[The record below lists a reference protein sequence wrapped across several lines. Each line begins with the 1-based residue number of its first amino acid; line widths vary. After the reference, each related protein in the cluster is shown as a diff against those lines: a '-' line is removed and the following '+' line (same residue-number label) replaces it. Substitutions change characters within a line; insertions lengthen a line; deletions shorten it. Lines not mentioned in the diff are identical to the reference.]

1 LVIALCGQHRGTS
14 ASARSGCKRGQQEEA
29 LGRSRGGFGTKVH
42 VRAEGRGK
50 PLLFVLTG
58 GERHEQTVFEMLMEP
73 GAVRRVGRG
82 RPRIRPERLVGDKG
96 YSTDKVRGYLRRRG
110 IGVVIPYRA
119 DQPARSSFDRC
130 TYRERNR
137 IERLVNRPQAVS
149 PRGHP
154 IRKTRL
160 QLSGDAH
167 RGRHRPVALT

>member
-1 LVIALCGQHRGTS
+1 
-14 ASARSGCKRGQQEEA
+14 

-42 VRAEGRGK
+42 VRAEGQGK
-50 PLLFVLTG
+50 PLLFALTG

-82 RPRIRPERLVGDKG
+82 RPRIRPQRLVGDKG

-137 IERLVNRPQAVS
+137 IERLVNRLKQFRRVA
-149 PRGHP
+149 
-154 IRKTRL
+154 TRYEKRASNYL
-160 QLSGDAH
+160 GMLT
-167 RGRHRPVALT
+167 VAAIVLWL